1 MSHPFLYQQQ
11 TQTGSK
17 GSSVKYV
24 IRLGEGGFVKKSPG
38 HKNKGTPS
46 RGSTRG
52 PNIIVI
58 GGNQVVIFIQ
68 ITFGSDFKDF

>member
-1 MSHPFLYQQQ
+1 MQVA
-11 TQTGSK
+11 GWK
-17 GSSVKYV
+17 
-24 IRLGEGGFVKKSPG
+24 REGFVKKSPG

-68 ITFGSDFKDF
+68 IAFGSDFNDFFSLNLGHFS